1 MQRFVMQGFHGKVV
15 YVSGAGRGF
24 GRRVSEELAKAG
36 AALVVTDYSQELV
49 SGTVDAISAGGGDIC
64 GLAGDIAS
72 EETSRRIA
80 ELVAERH
87 GALDIAIN
95 NAGIAQPQ
103 LRLHETESAIAEK
116 VIGVDLMGVFYAMKH
131 QIPLML
137 KRVADNGTQCAIL
150 NVASAAGLMG
160 SPMLA
165 AYAAA
170 KHGVVGL
177 TRTAAVEYARKGIR
191 VNCICPAFTKT
202 DMVMEPLKSSP
213 HGAEAAEQ
221 RMVAFNPMQR
231 LGEVDEIVQAMIW
244 AVSDENSF
252 FNGQA
257 LAVDGGLSA

>member
-1 MQRFVMQGFHGKVV
+1 MNHDFTDQIA

-24 GRRVSEELAKAG
+24 GRMVAERLAAG
-36 AALVVTDYSQELV
+36 GAHLVVTDISDELV
-49 SGTVDAISAGGGDIC
+49 GGTIDAIRKAGGTAD

-72 EETSRRIA
+72 EDTARALAALIG
-80 ELVAERH
+80 ERH
-87 GALDIAIN
+87 GGLDIAIN

-103 LRLHETESAIAEK
+103 SRLHETESAVFEKIIA
-116 VIGVDLMGVFYAMKH
+116 VDLAGVFYAMKH
-131 QIPLML
+131 QIPLLL
-137 KRVADNGTQCAIL
+137 KRVGQSGAQGRIL

-177 TRTAAVEYARKGIR
+177 TRSAAVEYGRKGLR

-202 DMVMEPLKSSP
+202 DMVLKPLEDSP
-213 HGAEAAEQ
+213 HGRQKAEAN
-221 RMVAFNPMQR
+221 MTAFNPMQR
-231 LGEVDEIVQAMIW
+231 LGEVEEVVQAMLW
-244 AVSDENSF
+244 AVARENSF

-257 LAVDGGLSA
+257 LAIDGGLSA